1 MPVHFLLV
9 ATGLVAA
16 NAFVPPPTQ
25 LARKQSFS
33 GGVGVALCRH
43 CAPFRC
49 RVCTVLSRHSTLEA
63 RETGAR
69 ARTRARYPKPPR
81 APARADTASAAPR
94 PGAPAWWPR
103 PLTFWISRPS
113 YTLTHRLGWVWYG
126 NVSSG
131 TNASKGAVCARRE
144 AAPCAQ
150 SGGRGWQGRRWRC
163 APGGAHACRAASPYV
178 LCVLCV
184 LRVLRGLCGLSA
196 VAGWG
201 SAGCAGSAA
210 VRVCT
215 VGGPRTRTRGA
226 SWCVAHSNQPR
237 PLQRSRG
244 QGRHGRVRRP
254 SAGRGGPRGGA
265 GARSAREPLGV
276 IRGGCGGEGGK
287 RPLRPAQ
294 GQGWGE
300 EGQG

>member
-1 MPVHFLLV
+1 MRPVWR
-9 ATGLVAA
+9 
-16 NAFVPPPTQ
+16 P
-25 LARKQSFS
+25 
-33 GGVGVALCRH
+33 GVARPPM
-43 CAPFRC
+43 AVRA
-49 RVCTVLSRHSTLEA
+49 RRRARLSRGLA
-63 RETGAR
+63 LR
-69 ARTRARYPKPPR
+69 
-81 APARADTASAAPR
+81 
-94 PGAPAWWPR
+94 
-103 PLTFWISRPS
+103 
-113 YTLTHRLGWVWYG
+113 
-126 NVSSG
+126 
-131 TNASKGAVCARRE
+131 
-144 AAPCAQ
+144 
-150 SGGRGWQGRRWRC
+150 
-163 APGGAHACRAASPYV
+163 V

-210 VRVCT
+210 VRECT

-254 SAGRGGPRGGA
+254 SAGRGGPTGGA

-300 EGQG
+300 EGQGVRVRVVGVRSIGVG

>member
-1 MPVHFLLV
+1 MPMHFLLV

-33 GGVGVALCRH
+33 DGVGVALCRH

-63 RETGAR
+63 RESANTGSDIRNRAAR
-69 ARTRARYPKPPR
+69 ARAGTCRHRQRRTPARRARVV
-81 APARADTASAAPR
+81 AAASK
-94 PGAPAWWPR
+94 
-103 PLTFWISRPS
+103 FWISRPS

-184 LRVLRGLCGLSA
+184 LRVLRGLCGLSV

-244 QGRHGRVRRP
+244 QRRHGRVRRP